1 MMTQVFAAGTT
12 VLDQVVTSDLMNG
25 ALNEVIALLPV
36 AIPVMIGFIA
46 IRKGIAF
53 VRSVLVSA

>member
-1 MMTQVFAAGTT
+1 MTTQVFAAGTT
-12 VLDQVVTSDLMNG
+12 VLDQVVTADLMNG

>member
-12 VLDQVVTSDLMNG
+12 VLDQVVTADLMNG

-46 IRKGIAF
+46 IRKIGRAH
-53 VRSVLVSA
+53 V